1 MKNDSNCLISEIVC
15 ISKEFIRLR
24 ENKSNESV
32 IENIESIKSDEFLF
46 FLDQINLSVDN
57 LFKFDKAS
65 IIFIELVFYLYI
77 GIVKRL
83 NITSFY
89 ENFMNEMKNIKT
101 TEMYDKILQNY
112 MNSLLDEPIDTIE
125 KQNYD
130 ILSFLYKFD
139 Y

>member
-15 ISKEFIRLR
+15 ILKEFIRIR

-130 ILSFLYKFD
+130 ILSFFV
-139 Y
+139 

>member
-15 ISKEFIRLR
+15 ILKEFIRIR

-65 IIFIELVFYLYI
+65 IIFIELVFYLY
-77 GIVKRL
+77 K
-83 NITSFY
+83 Y
-89 ENFMNEMKNIKT
+89 C
-101 TEMYDKILQNY
+101 
-112 MNSLLDEPIDTIE
+112 
-125 KQNYD
+125 
-130 ILSFLYKFD
+130 
-139 Y
+139 